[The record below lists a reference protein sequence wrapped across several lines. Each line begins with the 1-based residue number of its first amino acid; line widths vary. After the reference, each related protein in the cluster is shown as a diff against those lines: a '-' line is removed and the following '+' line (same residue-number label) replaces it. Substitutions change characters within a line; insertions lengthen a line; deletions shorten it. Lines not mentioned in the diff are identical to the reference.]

1 MKEVVTEPEP
11 PRNSV
16 YQKSDVIKQLTE
28 KIEKM
33 EEMQCFKFEH
43 NILFPILL
51 GINSETPER
60 DYFISEDKE
69 FLRELNTFLGLFEL
83 TIPIRSYSQVSRH
96 LYLLTLKIQ
105 HYKYSLLEINKYLE
119 APWVQSNPCI
129 FSFYR
134 YIEWKKEQQANVK
147 DPIDQTYLN
156 DLIHKKIIFLIGE
169 LLFNPDDSFNTDAQL
184 TECVNQLTQ
193 FCLDSLEDTFDER
206 RKKLYYT
213 LVGFQIKEEWYVRML
228 GDYLSFLIDNHNYE
242 CVAQIFAQT
251 GKGSSTSATRLEQSA
266 TSTENTK

>member
-1 MKEVVTEPEP
+1 M
-11 PRNSV
+11 
-16 YQKSDVIKQLTE
+16 
-28 KIEKM
+28 
-33 EEMQCFKFEH
+33 
-43 NILFPILL
+43 
-51 GINSETPER
+51 
-60 DYFISEDKE
+60 
-69 FLRELNTFLGLFEL
+69 RELNTFLGLFEL

-96 LYLLTLKIQ
+96 LHLLTLKIQ

-206 RKKLYYT
+206 RKELYYT

-251 GKGSSTSATRLEQSA
+251 GKGSSASATRLEQSA